1 MQFVDEFRAPA
12 LAGKLITHLQQLM
25 QKFDEA
31 EFCQGYALTLRIFPC
46 GRCALAFYYTV
57 AGLSRKGGAR

>member
-1 MQFVDEFRAPA
+1 
-12 LAGKLITHLQQLM
+12 M

-46 GRCALAFYYTV
+46 GRCALAFFIRSRCVPY
-57 AGLSRKGGAR
+57 LSRQRKVFCGSHPLGFAKKALRKGGAR